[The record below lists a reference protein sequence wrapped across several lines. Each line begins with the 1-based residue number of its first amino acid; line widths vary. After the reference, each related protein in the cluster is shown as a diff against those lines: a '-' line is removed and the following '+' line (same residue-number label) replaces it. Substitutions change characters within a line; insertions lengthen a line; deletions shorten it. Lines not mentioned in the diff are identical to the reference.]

1 MNGSAN
7 SVTLAA
13 MQIVNQYSAVFSLVL
28 PLGLLV
34 LAVVWRRRPLL
45 SRLSL
50 IGGLLALIVVGYFL
64 LQTETKGIAA
74 NQVETMLAAP
84 GRPVFLELYS
94 DY

>member
-1 MNGSAN
+1 
-7 SVTLAA
+7 
-13 MQIVNQYSAVFSLVL
+13 MQIVNQYSAVMALIL
-28 PLGLLV
+28 PLGLLA
-34 LAVVWRRRPLL
+34 LAVVGRQRPLL

-64 LQTETKGIAA
+64 LQTEAKGTTP
-74 NQVETMLAAP
+74 NQVEALLAAP

>member
-1 MNGSAN
+1 
-7 SVTLAA
+7 
-13 MQIVNQYSAVFSLVL
+13 MQIVNQYSAVMALIL
-28 PLGLLV
+28 PLGLLA
-34 LAVVWRRRPLL
+34 LAVVGRQRPLL

-64 LQTETKGIAA
+64 LQTEAKGMAP
-74 NQVETMLAAP
+74 NQVEALLAGP

>member
-1 MNGSAN
+1 
-7 SVTLAA
+7 
-13 MQIVNQYSAVFSLVL
+13 MQIVNQYSAVMALIL

-34 LAVVWRRRPLL
+34 IAVVGRQRPLL

-64 LQTETKGIAA
+64 LQTEAKGVSP
-74 NQVETMLAAP
+74 NQVEALLAAP
-84 GRPVFLELYS
+84 EQPVFMELYS

>member
-1 MNGSAN
+1 MNGFGN

-13 MQIVNQYSAVFSLVL
+13 MQFVNQYSIVMTLVL

-34 LAVVWRRRPLL
+34 LAVVARQRPLL

-50 IGGLLALIVVGYFL
+50 IGGLLGLIVVGFFL
-64 LQTETKGIAA
+64 LQTESRGTAVNDVTAI
-74 NQVETMLAAP
+74 LAAP
-84 GRPVFLELYS
+84 EQPIFLELYS

>member
-1 MNGSAN
+1 
-7 SVTLAA
+7 

-34 LAVVWRRRPLL
+34 LAVVWRQRPLL

-50 IGGLLALIVVGYFL
+50 IGGLLALVVVGYFL
-64 LQTETKGIAA
+64 LQTETKGSAA
-74 NQVETMLAAP
+74 NEVEMLLAAP
-84 GRPVFLELYS
+84 GQPVFLELYS

>member
-1 MNGSAN
+1 
-7 SVTLAA
+7 
-13 MQIVNQYSAVFSLVL
+13 MQIVNQYSVFMALVL

-34 LAVVWRRRPLL
+34 LAVVMRQRPLL

-64 LQTETKGIAA
+64 LQTEAKGIAA
-74 NQVETMLAAP
+74 NQVEALLAAP
-84 GRPVFLELYS
+84 EQPVFLELYS

>member
-1 MNGSAN
+1 
-7 SVTLAA
+7 

-34 LAVVWRRRPLL
+34 LAVVWRQRPYL

-50 IGGLLALIVVGYFL
+50 IGGLLALVVVGYFL
-64 LQTETKGIAA
+64 LQTEPKGAAA
-74 NQVETMLAAP
+74 NEVEMLLAAP
-84 GRPVFLELYS
+84 GQPVFLELYS